1 MFPKLKVMLF
11 CFGAL
16 YIHRLPVLRNT
27 YRQTGHCTK
36 ASLGFRHKTNPNA
49 DGFQYRFLSLLLEMT
64 FMYVLDENW
73 EETKARII
81 NWLQVRL
88 LTTILAR

>member
-1 MFPKLKVMLF
+1 
-11 CFGAL
+11 
-16 YIHRLPVLRNT
+16 
-27 YRQTGHCTK
+27 
-36 ASLGFRHKTNPNA
+36 
-49 DGFQYRFLSLLLEMT
+49 
-64 FMYVLDENW
+64 MYVLDENW